1 MPHVAPPTLLR
12 AGPPHKSHRGQW
24 SHQLSNNGD
33 HQGRCKVG
41 KNKNINKY
49 SSRNAT
55 LLLQH
60 RFNRKSETW
69 FSPRTQ
75 IWSFLVLVTHTVW
88 KSQNG
93 LSFCKLTF
101 LIKNYSC
108 LLIVKPDLNF
118 MQTAVAVIDATAT
131 KADTAGICNEQ
142 TTGGALRAAARPW
155 LIPAGK

>member
-1 MPHVAPPTLLR
+1 MSTVWAVLPPSLMLFFWSTRMPHVAPPTLLR

-60 RFNRKSETW
+60 RFNRESETY
-69 FSPRTQ
+69 FSHRTQ
-75 IWSFLVLVTHTVW
+75 IRSFLVLVTHTDW
-88 KSQNG
+88 KSQSG
-93 LSFCKLTF
+93 LSFCKLSF
-101 LIKNYSC
+101 LIWNYFLSSNC
-108 LLIVKPDLNF
+108 PTRFQLYANCHIS
-118 MQTAVAVIDATAT
+118 QRCYCT
-131 KADTAGICNEQ
+131 
-142 TTGGALRAAARPW
+142 
-155 LIPAGK
+155 